1 MIEQDTAQGVKTVGL
16 AVISGQ
22 VEPGDFRDA
31 VGGTRIK
38 RRMLMLGDFGRIA
51 EHFAGGGKVE
61 ATVRGPL
68 LQGREDEMGAI
79 DISADGRKFILKGVA
94 DKTLCR

>member
-1 MIEQDTAQGVKTVGL
+1 MIEQDTAQGVQTVGL

-22 VEPGDFRDA
+22 VEPGDFRDT

-38 RRMLMLGDFGRIA
+38 RRLLMLWDFRRVA

-68 LQGREDEMGAI
+68 LQGGEDEMGTI
-79 DISADGRKFILKGVA
+79 DIGADGGKFILKGVA
-94 DKTLCR
+94 DKTLRG